1 MLLYLITTIKI
12 KNMKQ
17 ILFLLMILIGF
28 SCKTNEDDFIS
39 ASSGFETNADFIK
52 LTDMATSTAGELSIR
67 TNQPEVTVKWN
78 TKAICNL
85 DTTITKLTVKNG
97 MVNLPIKWAET
108 LAKGVYGLE
117 NHAYRAG
124 VQLIAGEYSKY
135 IPLIWAD
142 GVDST
147 EIISSIPV
155 TRAGDIMPRV
165 SEIAM
170 IPTEIRMTEE
180 NGDSMRIELNDIP
193 YAILD
198 ISAIREDMNIDV
210 SSFDPILMES
220 TTLYFE
226 WGGNGAPS
234 FAFSAPIIVMADE
247 IMQIGTINFIPKVTI
262 SVESSM
268 LTLKHSKGSTA
279 STKVITNDTQ
289 GWTASADVNWLSVT
303 QEGING
309 DSIMVTSLTPSKFK
323 RVGKVIIHSKTEPTV
338 TDTITVTQKGIFH
351 VNVMTVGNTAIGGE
365 KVGSTTPT
373 LSYVEGLYP
382 LLTNESNFGLD
393 GNAGFELSFY
403 NYYNGLDNDSDYV
416 VTDDMLSEYD
426 INILCLYGKKGYGP
440 NTKQVEEILSWLS
453 KSPDRGLIFSFDNDS
468 TMNNLLT
475 ELKLFDRKVGG
486 GTDRIH
492 ITSASSPIIND
503 IVYAGPFGAINN
515 CSFSAI
521 DNEYG
526 NISRQSGA
534 FAGFYPILMDAQN
547 RIIIGVNPQKR
558 IIFHG
563 DTRFGSF
570 DVLNTDGSMDPTNK
584 GAYPQLMG
592 NLWTYLCNLIL
603 HE

>member
-1 MLLYLITTIKI
+1 
-12 KNMKQ
+12 MKQ
-17 ILFLLMILIGF
+17 ILFLILIIISF
-28 SCKTNEDDFIS
+28 SCKTDEDSFMP
-39 ASSGFETNADFIK
+39 ATSGFETSADFIK
-52 LTDMATSTAGELSIR
+52 LADQSTSTAGEISIR

-85 DTTITKLTVKNG
+85 DTTITKLTVNNG
-97 MVNLPIKWAET
+97 MVNLPIKWTEA
-108 LAKGVYGLE
+108 LAKGAYGPE
-117 NHAYRAG
+117 NSAYRAG

-147 EIISSIPV
+147 KIISSIPR

-165 SEIAM
+165 SEIVM
-170 IPTEIRMTEE
+170 IPSEIRMTEE
-180 NGDSMRIELNDIP
+180 RGGSMRIELHDIP

-220 TTLYFE
+220 TTLNFG
-226 WGGNGAPS
+226 WGPNGAPS
-234 FAFSAPIIVMADE
+234 FAFSVPIIVMADE
-247 IMQIGTINFIPKVTI
+247 IMQIGTINFTPKVTI

-289 GWTASADVNWLSVT
+289 GWRASAEVNWLSVT
-303 QEGING
+303 QEGVNG
-309 DSIMVTSLTPSKFK
+309 DSITITALTSSKFK
-323 RVGKVIIHSKTEPTV
+323 RTGKVIIQSKTEPTV

-365 KVGSTTPT
+365 KVGSITPT
-373 LSYVEGLYP
+373 LSYAEGLYP
-382 LLTNESNFGLD
+382 LLTNENNFGSD
-393 GNAGFELSFY
+393 GSAGFEFSFY

-416 VTDDMLSEYD
+416 ATADLLSDYN
-426 INILCLYGKKGYGP
+426 INIVCLYGKKGCGP
-440 NTKQVEEILSWLS
+440 NIKQVREILSWLNES
-453 KSPDRGLIFSFDNDS
+453 SDRGLIFSFDNDS

-475 ELKLFDRKVGG
+475 ELELSNWKIGG
-486 GTDRIH
+486 GANRIS
-492 ITSASSPIIND
+492 IVATSSQSAVD
-503 IVYAGPFGAINN
+503 GIVNSGPFGSISN
-515 CSFSAI
+515 CSYNAI
-521 DNEYG
+521 DNDYG
-526 NISRQSGA
+526 NISRQIGIS
-534 FAGFYPILMDAQN
+534 AGFIPVMRDAQN
-547 RIIIGVNPQKR
+547 RIVIGVNPQKH
-558 IIFHG
+558 IVFQG

-570 DVLNTDGSMDPTNK
+570 DVLNTDGTMAPTCK

-592 NLWTYLCNLIL
+592 NLWAYLCNLIL